1 MQRRSF
7 IGQTL
12 GSGMSLRSR
21 AAALQVPL
29 RHIEQQAEVFIERDQ
44 PGLPH
49 KGKVLAAIQPHNDD
63 VPLFAAGTVL
73 KLLREGYTG
82 ILIRTTNDE
91 AAGRGATVGE
101 VVLNNEKD
109 NFEVARRLGLQKVFD
124 LHYRNH
130 RLDADSHVEVR
141 ARLIFIFRLMKV
153 DTVICYD
160 PWAHY
165 EENPDH
171 YVTAQCVEA
180 ACWMAAGRWDFPE
193 HLEAGIQPHGV
204 REKYYFARGPLLLN
218 RVVDISS
225 VIDQK
230 VEVNLA
236 DVTQGPA
243 GHTGA
248 AERRRLAQQG
258 LRLPLLGNDDD
269 TANRKYIKEIVLRD
283 DTELGK
289 RYGLQYAEP
298 FHYIGPDKNFF
309 QDYVKQNAVP
319 L

>member
-1 MQRRSF
+1 MTQKC
-7 IGQTL
+7 T
-12 GSGMSLRSR
+12 
-21 AAALQVPL
+21 
-29 RHIEQQAEVFIERDQ
+29 DQ
-44 PGLPH
+44 H
-49 KGKVLAAIQPHNDD
+49 TSQ
-63 VPLFAAGTVL
+63 
-73 KLLREGYTG
+73 E
-82 ILIRTTNDE
+82 
-91 AAGRGATVGE
+91 
-101 VVLNNEKD
+101 D
-109 NFEVARRLGLQKVFD
+109 N
-124 LHYRNH
+124 
-130 RLDADSHVEVR
+130 ADCHVEVR

-204 REKYYFARGPLLLN
+204 REKYYFARGPQLLN

-269 TANRKYIKEIVLRD
+269 TANRQYIKEIVLRD
-283 DTELGK
+283 DHLHDLRVSPEIEDLLGQLDAYELPQHT
-289 RYGLQYAEP
+289 RRRLLQLYLCA
-298 FHYIGPDKNFF
+298 F
-309 QDYVKQNAVP
+309 VK
-319 L
+319 

>member
-12 GSGMSLRSR
+12 GSALRSR

-73 KLLREGYTG
+73 KLIREGYTG

-109 NFEVARRLGLQKVFD
+109 NFEVARL
-124 LHYRNH
+124 
-130 RLDADSHVEVR
+130 
-141 ARLIFIFRLMKV
+141 FRLMKV

-160 PWAHY
+160 PWAPY

-204 REKYYFARGPLLLN
+204 REKYYFARGPQLLN

-269 TANRKYIKEIVLRD
+269 TANRQYIKEIVLRD

-289 RYGLQYAEP
+289 RYRLQYAES